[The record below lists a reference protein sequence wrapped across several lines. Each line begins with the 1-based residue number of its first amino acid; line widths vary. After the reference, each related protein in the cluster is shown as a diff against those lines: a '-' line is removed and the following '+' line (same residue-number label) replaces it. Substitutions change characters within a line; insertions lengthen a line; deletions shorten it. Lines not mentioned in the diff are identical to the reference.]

1 MTTLETL
8 QDILMREYQLS
19 REQLAPEAPLS
30 AMGIDSLGLIELM
43 FQIEDSFHITL
54 PDDDETQFTTLD
66 DVVRYVDKL
75 LQPPLPGAD
84 ATSAAPA
91 ATVPSAG

>member
-1 MTTLETL
+1 
-8 QDILMREYQLS
+8 
-19 REQLAPEAPLS
+19 
-30 AMGIDSLGLIELM
+30 M

-54 PDDDETQFTTLD
+54 PDDDATQFTTLD